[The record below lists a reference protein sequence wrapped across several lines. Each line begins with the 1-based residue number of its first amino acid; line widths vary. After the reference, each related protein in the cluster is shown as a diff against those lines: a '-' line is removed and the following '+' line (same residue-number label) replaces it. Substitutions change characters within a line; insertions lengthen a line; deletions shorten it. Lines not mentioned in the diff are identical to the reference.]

1 MGEQV
6 GDPREGVALKSREDV
21 LRPRFHRVLLHNDN
35 YTTME
40 FVVDVLLM
48 VFHKPSDE
56 AHRIMLN
63 VHEQGVG
70 VAGMYTAAVAESKVE
85 KVNSLAQEQG
95 FPLKCSHEP
104 E

>member
-1 MGEQV
+1 MDEDTGH
-6 GDPREGVALKSREDV
+6 PREGVGLEARQDV
-21 LRPRFHRVLLHNDN
+21 LRPRLHRVLLHNDN

-40 FVVDVLLM
+40 FVVDVLQT
-48 VFHKPSDE
+48 VFHKAVGE
-56 AHRIMLN
+56 AHTIMLN

-70 VAGMYTAAVAESKVE
+70 VAGMYPAAVAESKVA
-85 KVNSLAQEQG
+85 KVNSLAQEHG